1 MVTFDDLL
9 LIDDIGIREI
19 LQRVDKKVLTLALKG
34 TMPELQNRFF
44 SSMSAKAVELM
55 KDEMDYMGQ
64 VKVKDVSNAQRL
76 VVDVLRELD
85 EKGVVSLSGSAN
97 SEDAYVS

>member
-1 MVTFDDLL
+1 
-9 LIDDIGIREI
+9 
-19 LQRVDKKVLTLALKG
+19 
-34 TMPELQNRFF
+34 
-44 SSMSAKAVELM
+44 M

-85 EKGVVSLSGSAN
+85 EKGVVSLSGAAN